1 MPWHKCC
8 LDLCPRSCPIEE
20 FYGLRSHLEV
30 CHPFWLYVSWRPVEI
45 FRSLCCPCGCPVL
58 PATHV
63 EEILLLLY
71 TGTFYVVNSLTIS
84 AWVYFGVMSGIS
96 VLFHWALCLLLCQ
109 YHAVWIS
116 VALQFGLK
124 SRRVVASTLFFV
136 SFFPMF
142 ALAILGLVWLPVNFR
157 NICTCLRKRCF
168 ARVCLQSVDCFR
180 QYDHLNNIKSSSSRA
195 CDIFIFLLSSFIA
208 FVSIL
213 VFRIQVFLLWV
224 SFILRYLILFMGL
237 VLAFL
242 LIGLYMAFFFSYVP
256 FPLSEYLLPV

>member
-1 MPWHKCC
+1 MSKIVSHWGVLWIKVSLGGLSPI
-8 LDLCPRSCPIEE
+8 LTLCFLKACRSIQ
-20 FYGLRSHLEV
+20 LSLLSM
-30 CHPFWLYVSWRPVEI
+30 WVSSFACNTCRRHTLAV
-45 FRSLCCPCGCPVL
+45 V
-58 PATHV
+58 
-63 EEILLLLY
+63 Y
-71 TGTFYVVNSLTIS
+71 GTFYVVNSLTIG

-168 ARVCLQSVDCFR
+168 ARVCLQSFDCFR
-180 QYDHLNNIKSSSSRA
+180 QYGHLNNIKSSSSRA
-195 CDIFIFLLSSFIA
+195 CDIFVFLLSSFIA
-208 FVSIL
+208 FVSVL

-242 LIGLYMAFFFSYVP
+242 LTGL
-256 FPLSEYLLPV
+256 